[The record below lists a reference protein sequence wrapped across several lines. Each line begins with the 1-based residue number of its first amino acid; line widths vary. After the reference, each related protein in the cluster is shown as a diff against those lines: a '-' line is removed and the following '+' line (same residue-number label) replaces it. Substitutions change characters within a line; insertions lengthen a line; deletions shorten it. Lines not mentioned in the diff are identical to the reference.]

1 MPTKRKLNFIDLF
14 SGCGGLSYGLEKAG
28 MTCLAGIDFLE
39 PAIETFKQNHPNS
52 IGIYG
57 DLKEITPHSVKKLI
71 GNKKVDLICGGPP
84 CQGFSTIGPGDANDS
99 RNHLFHEFLKFVKFF
114 NPTYILIENVTGL
127 VARKNEN
134 TLLSIFDCF
143 QKLGYELDIRV
154 LTASHY
160 GVPEVRRRVIIMG
173 NNKGK
178 ENIYPDKK
186 FANFGEENKKLKPVR
201 TVGWAFENLMKFRN
215 KIYNHDI
222 EGAFIKS
229 NLEQARINAVPE
241 GKSIRYERDEKAYL
255 PEELWFDHDWN
266 KMSERRFREA
276 KFARL
281 DRAKPSPTI
290 VTNSKMYY
298 HPTDNRYLTA
308 REAAALQSF
317 PAKFIFKGSLTKQ
330 WTQIGNAVPPI
341 MAEEIGKAILKTHS
355 SKKKKQKNSE
365 PLNFEQIRSYAFK
378 YDKDTFDNST
388 SNQLELKV

>member
-1 MPTKRKLNFIDLF
+1 MSKNLNFIDLF

-28 MTCLAGIDFLE
+28 LRCLVGIDFLK

-52 IGIYG
+52 VTICD
-57 DLKEITPHSVKKLI
+57 DLKEVTPHSVKKLI

-84 CQGFSTIGPGDANDS
+84 CQGFSTIGPGDANDV
-99 RNHLFHEFLKFVKFF
+99 RNHLFHEFLKFVEFF
-114 NPTYILIENVTGL
+114 KPTYILIENVTGL
-127 VARKNEN
+127 VAKKNEN
-134 TLLSIFDCF
+134 TLLSIFDSF

-154 LTASHY
+154 LTASHF

-186 FANFGEENKKLKPVR
+186 FANLGEKNKKLRPVR
-201 TVGWAFENLMKFRN
+201 TVGWAFGNLMQYRN
-215 KIYNHDI
+215 KTYNHDI

-229 NLEQARINAVPE
+229 NLEKARINAVPE

-255 PEELWFDHDWN
+255 PRELWFDHNWN
-266 KMSERRFREA
+266 EMSEKRFREA
-276 KFARL
+276 KFFRL

-298 HPTDNRYLTA
+298 HPTENRYLTA

-317 PAKFIFKGSLTKQ
+317 PAKFIFKGSLSKQ

-355 SKKKKQKNSE
+355 SRKKKLIKFEK
-365 PLNFEQIRSYAFK
+365 LNFDQIRSYAFK
-378 YDKDTFDNST
+378 YDKDTFDYS
-388 SNQLELKV
+388 SSRQKELNL

>member
-1 MPTKRKLNFIDLF
+1 MSKNLNFIDLF

-28 MTCLAGIDFLE
+28 LRCLVGIDFLK

-52 IGIYG
+52 VTICD
-57 DLKEITPHSVKKLI
+57 DLKEVTPHSVKKLI

-84 CQGFSTIGPGDANDS
+84 CQGFSTIGPGDANDV
-99 RNHLFHEFLKFVKFF
+99 RNHLFHEFLKFVEFF
-114 NPTYILIENVTGL
+114 KPTYILIENVTGL
-127 VARKNEN
+127 VAKKNEN
-134 TLLSIFDCF
+134 TLLSIFDSF

-154 LTASHY
+154 LTASHF

-186 FANFGEENKKLKPVR
+186 YANLGEKNKKLRPVR
-201 TVGWAFENLMKFRN
+201 TVGWAFANLMQYRN
-215 KIYNHDI
+215 KTYNHDI

-229 NLEQARINAVPE
+229 NLEKARINAVPE

-255 PEELWFDHDWN
+255 PRELWFDHNWN
-266 KMSERRFREA
+266 EMSEKRFREA
-276 KFARL
+276 KFFRL

-298 HPTDNRYLTA
+298 HPTENRYLTA

-317 PAKFIFKGSLTKQ
+317 PAKFIFKGSLSKQ

-355 SKKKKQKNSE
+355 SRKKKLIKFEK
-365 PLNFEQIRSYAFK
+365 LNFDQIRSYAFK
-378 YDKDTFDNST
+378 YDKDTFDYS
-388 SNQLELKV
+388 SSRQKELNL